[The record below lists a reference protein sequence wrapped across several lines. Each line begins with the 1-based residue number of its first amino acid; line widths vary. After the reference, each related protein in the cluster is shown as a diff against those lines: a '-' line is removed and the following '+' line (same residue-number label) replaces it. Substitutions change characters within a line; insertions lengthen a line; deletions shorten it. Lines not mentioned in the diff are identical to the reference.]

1 MHQLFFVFTNH
12 IDMWVWMIFFT
23 LYVMEGQADSIME
36 HIRLD
41 GMHVHYIRIN
51 PPN

>member
-23 LYVMEGQADSIME
+23 LYVMEGQADSIYGTYQAGWNARAL
-36 HIRLD
+36 H
-41 GMHVHYIRIN
+41 
-51 PPN
+51 

>member
-12 IDMWVWMIFFT
+12 IDVSVDVFFT